1 MLVRVIRS
9 GMTVRTSD
17 EMVAESA
24 AVSIGEMVA

>member
-1 MLVRVIRS
+1 MLAQAIRS
-9 GMTVRTSD
+9 GMTIRTSD